1 MLNYISNSQAGQEK
15 FVLNTLNHPRDGYFL
30 EFGALD
36 PRSLS
41 NTYCLDT
48 VFNWKGLSFDCFDLS
63 QKWKAKR
70 TNTFIFGNAL
80 VHDYKDLF
88 SKHSVPNIVDYLQI
102 DIDPAMGN
110 LRLLKQLKEEV
121 FHDFKFKVITYEHD
135 FKGLKSLIPAVEE
148 SREIFKNAGYVPAFL
163 NVHNLGPGDVFEDW
177 YVHPDLVNMSRI
189 KHFQTF
195 NINQYVKSPYPFIG
209 KSIKGAEIIYSCFS
223 QLA

>member
-1 MLNYISNSQAGQEK
+1 MLSYTSNSQAGQEK
-15 FVLNTLNHPRDGYFL
+15 FVLNTLNHPFNGYFL

-36 PRSLS
+36 PRVLS

-48 VFNWKGLSFDCFDLS
+48 VFNWKGLSFDCSNLHL
-63 QKWKAKR
+63 KWLNDRK
-70 TNTFIFGNAL
+70 NSTFIHGSAHN
-80 VHDYKDLF
+80 HDYKNLF
-88 SKHSVPNIVDYLQI
+88 SEHSVPNIVDYLQI

-110 LRLLKQLKEEV
+110 LHLLKQLKEEV

-135 FKGLKSLIPAVEE
+135 FKGDTSLIPAVEE

-195 NINQYVKSPYPFIG
+195 NINQYVKNPYPFIG
-209 KSIKGAEIIYSCFS
+209 KSIKGAEIIYT
-223 QLA
+223 